1 MATPPDFTAGSV
13 LTAAQMNAVGLW
25 RITGCTVSSVGGTAA
40 TASNGVITLGNGNT
54 SVTVSNA
61 FSADF
66 SAYVIRVENL
76 QISAASGFPL
86 VIGNAVTG
94 YYWSG
99 VIATYAAG
107 TVSGEFGNNVAQWA
121 SGAVADNSGVTNT
134 EIKVTQPFASK
145 RTTYTAHG
153 VDSRVGGS
161 GNRTYSGFLD
171 NTNSYTSFG
180 FSTTAGSVVTGTIRV
195 YGYRN

>member
-1 MATPPDFTAGSV
+1 MAVPVFSTGEV
-13 LTAAQMNAVGLW
+13 LTAAAMNAVGLW
-25 RITGCTVSSVGGTAA
+25 RVTGCTVSSVGGTAA
-40 TASNGVITLGNGNT
+40 TASNGVVTLGNGNT
-54 SVTVSNA
+54 SVTISNA
-61 FSADF
+61 FSNDF
-66 SAYVIRVENL
+66 SAYIIRVENL

-86 VIGNAVTG
+86 VIGNAVGG

-99 VIATYAAG
+99 VVAQYSTG
-107 TVSGEFGNNVAQWA
+107 TVSGEFGNNATVFA
-121 SGAVADNSGVTNT
+121 SGAVADNSGVSST
-134 EIKVTQPFASK
+134 EIKVTQPFATK
-145 RTTYTAHG
+145 RTTYTAQG

-161 GNRTYSGFLD
+161 GTRSYSGFLD